1 MAKDID
7 ALLEQQVGQVTAVLK
22 SHAAHIESMLAQH
35 RFQVAQLALHNSPEP
50 FVREVFNHLRD
61 RLVQVTINEAGLAD
75 ADDARYLLRI
85 LDRMELSA
93 LEGKPL

>member
-7 ALLEQQVGQVTAVLK
+7 VLLEQQAYQMTAVLK
-22 SHAAHIESMLAQH
+22 SHASHIESMLAQH
-35 RFQVAQLALHNSPEP
+35 RFQVVQLALHNSPEP
-50 FVREVFNHLRD
+50 FVREVFNRLRD

-75 ADDARYLLRI
+75 AEDARYLLRI

-93 LEGKPL
+93 LEGKPF

>member
-7 ALLEQQVGQVTAVLK
+7 ALLEQQVDQVTAVLK

-35 RFQVAQLALHNSPEP
+35 RFSGRARLALHNSPEP

-61 RLVQVTINEAGLAD
+61 RTGTSHYQ
-75 ADDARYLLRI
+75 
-85 LDRMELSA
+85 
-93 LEGKPL
+93 

>member
-7 ALLEQQVGQVTAVLK
+7 VLLEQQAEQMTAVLK
-22 SHAAHIESMLAQH
+22 SHASHIESMLAKH

-75 ADDARYLLRI
+75 AEDARYLLRI

-93 LEGKPL
+93 LEGKPF

>member
-7 ALLEQQVGQVTAVLK
+7 VLLEQQADQMTAVLK
-22 SHAAHIESMLAQH
+22 TMRRILKACWRSIAFRSRSWHCTTAQN
-35 RFQVAQLALHNSPEP
+35 RS
-50 FVREVFNHLRD
+50 FVRYSTTCVIT
-61 RLVQVTINEAGLAD
+61 LVQVTINEAGLAD
-75 ADDARYLLRI
+75 AEDARYLLRI